1 MTRRVKDFVDIND
14 HVSLDG
20 LIERL
25 AELKASLPDDCE
37 AELRLRGDDVFGRRL
52 SISYFRPLT
61 AEEEAC
67 EARYEQPSPQAA
79 ELELGRLQQQLHES
93 TAALHSRGRG
103 KLRAVA

>member
-1 MTRRVKDFVDIND
+1 MTRRVKDYVDIND

-25 AELKASLPDDCE
+25 TELRASLPEDCE
-37 AELRLRGDDVFGRRL
+37 AELRLRGDEVFGQRL

-61 AEEEAC
+61 PEEAEC
-67 EARYEQPSPQAA
+67 ELRYAQASREARER
-79 ELELGRLQQQLHES
+79 ELARLQQELGMS
-93 TAALHSRGRG
+93 CYSRPGKG